1 MQKKITNHEF
11 SGFIGL
17 IGSPNVGKST
27 ILNLIPR
34 FYNIQNGDILIDD
47 QSIYNSKTFSL
58 RQNISLVSQDTTL
71 FDDTVKNNITYG
83 SENIKDKQIEK
94 RETLSNEEEIKILQ
108 TLVKQRK
115 ESIELYEKGK
125 RNELVAIEKQEMEII
140 NSYLPKMMSDDS
152 IKNIVKSVIE
162 SSGANSMADMGKVM
176 PEVMKQ
182 GKGLIDGKT
191 AQKFVS
197 EMLK

>member
-1 MQKKITNHEF
+1 MTHFEKVQADMYTAMK
-11 SGFIGL
+11 SGDKERANTL
-17 IGSPNVGKST
+17 RNV
-27 ILNLIPR
+27 L
-34 FYNIQNGDILIDD
+34 
-47 QSIYNSKTFSL
+47 SKL
-58 RQNISLVSQDTTL
+58 
-71 FDDTVKNNITYG
+71 
-83 SENIKDKQIEK
+83 KDKQIEK
-94 RETLSNEEEIKILQ
+94 REALSSEEEIKILQ

-115 ESIELYEKGK
+115 ESIELYEKGG
-125 RNELVAIEKQEMEII
+125 RNELVVIEKQEMEII

>member
-1 MQKKITNHEF
+1 MTHFQKVQADMYTAMK
-11 SGFIGL
+11 SGDKEKANTL
-17 IGSPNVGKST
+17 RNV
-27 ILNLIPR
+27 L
-34 FYNIQNGDILIDD
+34 
-47 QSIYNSKTFSL
+47 SKL
-58 RQNISLVSQDTTL
+58 
-71 FDDTVKNNITYG
+71 
-83 SENIKDKQIEK
+83 KDKQIEK
-94 RETLSNEEEIKILQ
+94 REALTSEEEIKILQ

-115 ESIELYEKGK
+115 ESIDLYEKGK
-125 RNELVAIEKQEMEII
+125 RNELVAIERQEMEII

>member
-1 MQKKITNHEF
+1 MTNFEKDQADMYAAMK
-11 SGFIGL
+11 SGEKEKANTL
-17 IGSPNVGKST
+17 RNV
-27 ILNLIPR
+27 L
-34 FYNIQNGDILIDD
+34 
-47 QSIYNSKTFSL
+47 SKL
-58 RQNISLVSQDTTL
+58 
-71 FDDTVKNNITYG
+71 
-83 SENIKDKQIEK
+83 KDKQIEK
-94 RETLSNEEEIKILQ
+94 RETLSIEEEIKILQ

-115 ESIELYEKGK
+115 ESIDLYEKGG
-125 RNELVAIEKQEMEII
+125 RSELVAIEEQEMNII

-152 IKNIVKSVIE
+152 IKDIVKNVIE
-162 SSGANSMADMGKVM
+162 TSGANSISDMGKVM

>member
-1 MQKKITNHEF
+1 MTHFQKVQADMYTAMK
-11 SGFIGL
+11 SGDKEKANTL
-17 IGSPNVGKST
+17 RNV
-27 ILNLIPR
+27 L
-34 FYNIQNGDILIDD
+34 
-47 QSIYNSKTFSL
+47 SKL
-58 RQNISLVSQDTTL
+58 
-71 FDDTVKNNITYG
+71 
-83 SENIKDKQIEK
+83 KDKQIEK
-94 RETLSNEEEIKILQ
+94 REALTNEEEIKILQ

-115 ESIELYEKGK
+115 ESIDLYEKGK
-125 RNELVAIEKQEMEII
+125 RNELVAIERQEMEII

-162 SSGANSMADMGKVM
+162 SLGANSMADMGKVM

>member
-1 MQKKITNHEF
+1 MTHFEKVQADMYTAMK
-11 SGFIGL
+11 SGDKEKANTL
-17 IGSPNVGKST
+17 RNV
-27 ILNLIPR
+27 L
-34 FYNIQNGDILIDD
+34 
-47 QSIYNSKTFSL
+47 SKL
-58 RQNISLVSQDTTL
+58 
-71 FDDTVKNNITYG
+71 
-83 SENIKDKQIEK
+83 KDKQIEK
-94 RETLSNEEEIKILQ
+94 REALSNEEEIKILQ

-115 ESIELYEKGK
+115 ESIELYEKGG
-125 RNELVAIEKQEMEII
+125 RDELVAIERQEMEII

-162 SSGANSMADMGKVM
+162 SLGANSMADMGKVM

-182 GKGLIDGKT
+182 GKGLIDGKI

>member
-1 MQKKITNHEF
+1 MTHFEKVQADMYTAMK
-11 SGFIGL
+11 SGDKEKANTL
-17 IGSPNVGKST
+17 RNV
-27 ILNLIPR
+27 L
-34 FYNIQNGDILIDD
+34 
-47 QSIYNSKTFSL
+47 SKL
-58 RQNISLVSQDTTL
+58 
-71 FDDTVKNNITYG
+71 
-83 SENIKDKQIEK
+83 KDKQIEK

-115 ESIELYEKGK
+115 ESIELYEKGG
-125 RNELVAIEKQEMEII
+125 RDELVAIERQEMEII

-182 GKGLIDGKT
+182 GKGLIDGNT

>member
-1 MQKKITNHEF
+1 MTHFEKVQADMYTAMK
-11 SGFIGL
+11 SGDKEKANTL
-17 IGSPNVGKST
+17 RNV
-27 ILNLIPR
+27 L
-34 FYNIQNGDILIDD
+34 
-47 QSIYNSKTFSL
+47 SKL
-58 RQNISLVSQDTTL
+58 
-71 FDDTVKNNITYG
+71 
-83 SENIKDKQIEK
+83 KDKQIEK
-94 RETLSNEEEIKILQ
+94 REALTSEEEIKILQ
-108 TLVKQRK
+108 TLLKQRK
-115 ESIELYEKGK
+115 ESIELYEKGG
-125 RNELVAIEKQEMEII
+125 RDELVAIERQEMEII

>member
-1 MQKKITNHEF
+1 MTHFEKVQADMYTAMK
-11 SGFIGL
+11 SGDKEKANTL
-17 IGSPNVGKST
+17 RNV
-27 ILNLIPR
+27 L
-34 FYNIQNGDILIDD
+34 
-47 QSIYNSKTFSL
+47 SKL
-58 RQNISLVSQDTTL
+58 
-71 FDDTVKNNITYG
+71 
-83 SENIKDKQIEK
+83 KDKQIEK
-94 RETLSNEEEIKILQ
+94 REALASEEEIKILQ

-115 ESIELYEKGK
+115 ESIELYEKGG
-125 RNELVAIEKQEMEII
+125 RDELVAIERQEMEII

>member
-1 MQKKITNHEF
+1 MTHFEKVQADMYTAMK
-11 SGFIGL
+11 SGDKEKANTL
-17 IGSPNVGKST
+17 RTV
-27 ILNLIPR
+27 L
-34 FYNIQNGDILIDD
+34 
-47 QSIYNSKTFSL
+47 SKL
-58 RQNISLVSQDTTL
+58 
-71 FDDTVKNNITYG
+71 
-83 SENIKDKQIEK
+83 KDKQIEK
-94 RETLSNEEEIKILQ
+94 REALSSEEEIKILQ

-115 ESIELYEKGK
+115 ESIELYEKGG
-125 RNELVAIEKQEMEII
+125 RDELVSIEEQEMKII
-140 NSYLPKMMSDDS
+140 NSYLPKMMSNDS

-176 PEVMKQ
+176 PEVMKK